1 MTCQRSRFGTEVE
14 HFLHCITPFLYI
26 ASAAQDTRSL
36 GLTQSNPTDA
46 THRTTNF
53 TESAPTTI
61 QRRQMA
67 TRAGK
72 CKSFKE
78 RTAPKHISDDDD
90 GDDDNNSTDDGHKFV
105 HLERPQKR
113 NITSL
118 IKCKLSYSRSGLP
131 PGGR

>member
-14 HFLHCITPFLYI
+14 HFLHCITPFLHI

-36 GLTQSNPTDA
+36 GLTQKQPDRRDTPNDKFYRKCSNQD
-46 THRTTNF
+46 
-53 TESAPTTI
+53 